1 MKAIASLAT
10 VLLLLAGVGLVACG
24 GDDDDDTAATEA
36 TTTEEAAGGGGGA
49 AEVSMTEYAFD
60 PADATVGQGEALGA
74 TNDGELTHNYTIKG
88 AAIKGA
94 PETPETQGTTTGDL
108 DPGECGAIGVTVDPG
123 EYDVIC
129 TIPGHA
135 EKGMKGTLAVK

>member
-10 VLLLLAGVGLVACG
+10 VVLLLAGVSLVGC

-36 TTTEEAAGGGGGA
+36 TTTEEAADGGGGA
-49 AEVSMTEYAFD
+49 TEVSMTEYAFD
-60 PADATVGQGEALGA
+60 PADLTVSKGDTVSV
-74 TNDGELTHNYTIKG
+74 TNGGKAPHNYTVDV
-88 AAIKGA
+88 ADPP
-94 PETPETQGTTTGDL
+94 PEGKPTTDNL
-108 DPGECGAIGVTVDPG
+108 DPGEQGAFGVAIDPG

-135 EKGMKGTLAVK
+135 EKGMKGTLTVE